1 MEDATLNFTM
11 APRAKAEN
19 ITTPATTEK
28 IATPATTEIIA
39 PPASTE
45 DIPPPAK
52 AENVG
57 TGKNHKLAYVNKSR
71 KSKNNHVAITLSGT
85 LGVVAWIVFFS
96 LGMLIDSSQYRTTLN
111 TDFTWF
117 KFFMTMLTFTP
128 TNIAILCLVAAFT
141 GGCTSLLVIKKAQ
154 HALGLDEPDENKSNS
169 QIYMNENPFSSMLRG
184 MLVFF
189 AFLAGVFITS
199 SNALTA
205 PTAQAYTQAAGFV
218 SMIAF
223 IVGYDPTLF
232 RTFINLTDK
241 IKRDD

>member
-11 APRAKAEN
+11 APPAATEN
-19 ITTPATTEK
+19 IAPPATTENVTTPATTEN
-28 IATPATTEIIA
+28 IA
-39 PPASTE
+39 PAAKVANIETE
-45 DIPPPAK
+45 R
-52 AENVG
+52 
-57 TGKNHKLAYVNKSR
+57 NHELTHAYKSR
-71 KSKNNHVAITLSGT
+71 KHKNNHIAITLAGT
-85 LGVVAWIVFFS
+85 SGVVAWIVFFS
-96 LGMLIDSSQYRTTLN
+96 LGMLIDSSQYRTSLS

-117 KFFMTMLTFTP
+117 KFVMTMLTFTP
-128 TNIAILCLVAAFT
+128 SNIAILCLVAAFT

-154 HALGLDEPDENKSNS
+154 HALGLDEPNQNKSNS

>member
-11 APRAKAEN
+11 APPATTEN
-19 ITTPATTEK
+19 ITTPATTTEN
-28 IATPATTEIIA
+28 IA
-39 PPASTE
+39 
-45 DIPPPAK
+45 PPAK
-52 AENVG
+52 AEDAE
-57 TGKNHKLAYVNKSR
+57 TGKDHELVHVNKSR
-71 KSKNNHVAITLSGT
+71 KHKNNHIAITLAGT
-85 LGVVAWIVFFS
+85 SGVVAWIVFFS
-96 LGMLIDSSQYRTTLN
+96 LGMLIDSSQYRTTLS

-117 KFFMTMLTFTP
+117 KFIMTMMTFTP
-128 TNIAILCLVAAFT
+128 SNIAILCLVAAFT

-154 HALGLDEPDENKSNS
+154 HALGLDEPNQNKSNS

-241 IKRDD
+241 IKPDD